1 MNRNGNNRI
10 VLTKYKYLPFN
21 NKTVVHQ
28 SQKRNSKKKKKVKIN
43 RAYLDLTSDVTNIN
57 LGSTMKRGFVIS
69 RTRMESVHGMREL
82 PKMYDDEDTRSRRG
96 YVTHMEHG
104 NLSHATIERSS
115 FSFIRR
121 ARLTPIAGINLAASR
136 TVL

>member
-1 MNRNGNNRI
+1 MDRNGNNRI

-21 NKTVVHQ
+21 NRLSFIKI
-28 SQKRNSKKKKKVKIN
+28 KRETQKKKKKIKIN
-43 RAYLDLTSDVTNIN
+43 QAHFDLTSDVTNIN

>member
-1 MNRNGNNRI
+1 MDRNGNNRI
-10 VLTKYKYLPFN
+10 VLTKYKCLPFN
-21 NKTVVHQ
+21 NKIVVHQ
-28 SQKRNSKKKKKVKIN
+28 SQKRNSKKKKVKIN

-69 RTRMESVHGMREL
+69 RTESVHGMREL

>member
-28 SQKRNSKKKKKVKIN
+28 SQKRNSKKKKIKIN
-43 RAYLDLTSDVTNIN
+43 RAHLDLTSDVTNIN

-69 RTRMESVHGMREL
+69 RTESVHGMREL

>member
-1 MNRNGNNRI
+1 MDRNGNNRI

-21 NKTVVHQ
+21 NNSVVYQ
-28 SQKRNSKKKKKVKIN
+28 NQKRNSKKKKKVKIN
-43 RAYLDLTSDVTNIN
+43 RAHLDLTSDVTNIN

-69 RTRMESVHGMREL
+69 RTESVHGMREL

>member
-1 MNRNGNNRI
+1 MDRNNRI

-28 SQKRNSKKKKKVKIN
+28 SQKRNSKKKKKIKIN

-69 RTRMESVHGMREL
+69 RTESVHGMREL